1 MLNILYADAKPSTL
15 APIPTVNTTT
25 ATSPKATALDTKSGL
40 PLAGNSDN
48 SNSKSVD
55 ASNLT
60 YDAELPP
67 KAEPNVGVRCIDV
80 SPDGR
85 WLASGDRQGR
95 IRVHDLQNMSEY
107 SNMKSH
113 DAEVLSISFC
123 PKPPPKGLDG
133 SGKIHEVDVANAR
146 PFTQPSL
153 LASGGR
159 DRLVKIYDASQKFDH
174 CKTIDNHSASVLGV
188 KFALDGSR
196 LLTCGGDRTIVI
208 SRVKTL
214 LNQEKN
220 EQVVDSGTDTFS
232 GHAESYDV
240 VRDRSVTVPE
250 VELYKIKLD
259 ATGTYA
265 ATCSFDKQVRIYDFL
280 SGSCVARFSGHSELV
295 TGVAFT
301 ADCRRLISVGG
312 DGCIFVWRLP
322 SAMTRAM
329 RERREAKK
337 IAVQRKKKEHAMEY
351 ERRKLEK
358 EKNEV
363 IVKSPRKKI
372 VNTASPET
380 PPLLHQ
386 SRSPH
391 PRRGWAPP

>member
-1 MLNILYADAKPSTL
+1 MLSRRRQRRSSTSSSSVRTSYASCSFSFSIRFGAGCGGEAT
-15 APIPTVNTTT
+15 AIHVNTTT

-159 DRLVKIYDASQKFDH
+159 DRLVKIYDASQKF
-174 CKTIDNHSASVLGV
+174 NHWGLHGEAVRSARSARSGLSV
-188 KFALDGSR
+188 SQIR
-196 LLTCGGDRTIVI
+196 L
-208 SRVKTL
+208 
-214 LNQEKN
+214 
-220 EQVVDSGTDTFS
+220 
-232 GHAESYDV
+232 
-240 VRDRSVTVPE
+240 VR
-250 VELYKIKLD
+250 
-259 ATGTYA
+259 
-265 ATCSFDKQVRIYDFL
+265 
-280 SGSCVARFSGHSELV
+280 
-295 TGVAFT
+295 
-301 ADCRRLISVGG
+301 
-312 DGCIFVWRLP
+312 
-322 SAMTRAM
+322 
-329 RERREAKK
+329 
-337 IAVQRKKKEHAMEY
+337 
-351 ERRKLEK
+351 
-358 EKNEV
+358 
-363 IVKSPRKKI
+363 
-372 VNTASPET
+372 
-380 PPLLHQ
+380 
-386 SRSPH
+386 
-391 PRRGWAPP
+391 